1 LRFEDLQLQA
11 NLQRSV
17 SRLSKAT
24 RELKVERL
32 AIEQEQRRLAGRLT
46 EASARADAA
55 KAQVEAARSQADD
68 AGGKYE
74 LRKSLAK
81 DGMISQEE
89 LRGAEAKAGVPR
101 FLDLV
106 QSLQMGAMVG
116 LGLLQG
122 PDGKRPP
129 VDLPGA
135 KDAIDLLGIL
145 QEKTKG
151 NLTKEEE
158 EVLREGLY
166 HLRMGYMAMIN
177 APPAGRNK
185 GGEQR

>member
-1 LRFEDLQLQA
+1 MPEEKDDKGFKVIDR
-11 NLQRSV
+11 RG
-17 SRLSKAT
+17 
-24 RELKVERL
+24 REEEPSPQPPEVPPVGASDGMPSEAGSGSLPSAGGGFSPPADVQNEKGS
-32 AIEQEQRRLAGRLT
+32 AGRPP
-46 EASARADAA
+46 SA
-55 KAQVEAARSQADD
+55 
-68 AGGKYE
+68 
-74 LRKSLAK
+74 L
-81 DGMISQEE
+81 
-89 LRGAEAKAGVPR
+89 GVPR

-116 LGLLQG
+116 LGMLPG
-122 PDGKRPP
+122 RDGKRPP
-129 VDLPGA
+129 VDLPAA

-177 APPAGRNK
+177 APPAGRGK
-185 GGEQR
+185 GGYPR

>member
-1 LRFEDLQLQA
+1 MPEEKDDKGFKVIDRRGREEPPSPSPGEKVPSTATGQGPPSPPPAPLPGENPGSA
-11 NLQRSV
+11 PTEGKAPEIAGV
-17 SRLSKAT
+17 SPPKHPG
-24 RELKVERL
+24 ERIGD
-32 AIEQEQRRLAGRLT
+32 AST
-46 EASARADAA
+46 E
-55 KAQVEAARSQADD
+55 E
-68 AGGKYE
+68 GKGPS
-74 LRKSLAK
+74 SL
-81 DGMISQEE
+81 
-89 LRGAEAKAGVPR
+89 GVPR

-129 VDLPGA
+129 VNLPGA

-177 APPAGRNK
+177 APPAGRGK
-185 GGEQR
+185 GGDQR

>member
-1 LRFEDLQLQA
+1 MPEEKED
-11 NLQRSV
+11 
-17 SRLSKAT
+17 KGF
-24 RELKVERL
+24 KV
-32 AIEQEQRRLAGRLT
+32 IDRRG
-46 EASARADAA
+46 
-55 KAQVEAARSQADD
+55 VEAAPEPPSPPPKPPPVENPGSAASEGKPPDTAPGSLLS
-68 AGGKYE
+68 AGGSPPKRPHE
-74 LRKSLAK
+74 DFPQAGAK
-81 DGMISQEE
+81 E
-89 LRGAEAKAGVPR
+89 GVPR

-106 QSLQMGAMVG
+106 QSLQMGAMIG
-116 LGLLQG
+116 LGMLQG

-129 VDLPGA
+129 VDLPAA

-177 APPAGRNK
+177 APPAGPGK
-185 GGEQR
+185 GGDQR

>member
-1 LRFEDLQLQA
+1 MPEEKEDKGFKVIDRRGREEEPPPPPAPPLEEKPPMAATEGNQLPPGGVEEGKGA
-11 NLQRSV
+11 V
-17 SRLSKAT
+17 GEGASRL
-24 RELKVERL
+24 
-32 AIEQEQRRLAGRLT
+32 
-46 EASARADAA
+46 
-55 KAQVEAARSQADD
+55 
-68 AGGKYE
+68 
-74 LRKSLAK
+74 
-81 DGMISQEE
+81 
-89 LRGAEAKAGVPR
+89 GVPR

-116 LGLLQG
+116 LGMLQG

-129 VDLPGA
+129 VDLPAA

-158 EVLREGLY
+158 EILREGLY

-177 APPAGRNK
+177 PPPPGRGKEGN
-185 GGEQR
+185 QR

>member
-1 LRFEDLQLQA
+1 MPEEKDDKGFKVIDRRGVEPPSPPPA
-11 NLQRSV
+11 PPPAETPGSA
-17 SRLSKAT
+17 AT
-24 RELKVERL
+24 EGNPPAPPPVGNPEST
-32 AIEQEQRRLAGRLT
+32 AT
-46 EASARADAA
+46 E
-55 KAQVEAARSQADD
+55 
-68 AGGKYE
+68 GKGPS
-74 LRKSLAK
+74 SL
-81 DGMISQEE
+81 
-89 LRGAEAKAGVPR
+89 GVPR

-129 VDLPGA
+129 VNLPGA

-177 APPAGRNK
+177 APLAGRGK
-185 GGEQR
+185 GGDQR

>member
-1 LRFEDLQLQA
+1 MPSDAASSSPPSAGGGFSPPDVQNE
-11 NLQRSV
+11 
-17 SRLSKAT
+17 KGG
-24 RELKVERL
+24 
-32 AIEQEQRRLAGRLT
+32 AGRPP
-46 EASARADAA
+46 SA
-55 KAQVEAARSQADD
+55 
-68 AGGKYE
+68 
-74 LRKSLAK
+74 L
-81 DGMISQEE
+81 
-89 LRGAEAKAGVPR
+89 GVPR

-116 LGLLQG
+116 LGMLQG

-129 VDLPGA
+129 TDLPAA

-177 APPAGRNK
+177 APPAGHGKK
-185 GGEQR
+185 GDQQ

>member
-1 LRFEDLQLQA
+1 MPEEKED
-11 NLQRSV
+11 
-17 SRLSKAT
+17 KGF
-24 RELKVERL
+24 KV
-32 AIEQEQRRLAGRLT
+32 IDRRG
-46 EASARADAA
+46 
-55 KAQVEAARSQADD
+55 VEAAPEPSSPPPKPPLKEKPPSAATEGKPSDTGPGLPPS
-68 AGGKYE
+68 AGGSPPPPSDVQSEKGRVGE
-74 LRKSLAK
+74 GTSSL
-81 DGMISQEE
+81 
-89 LRGAEAKAGVPR
+89 GVPR

-106 QSLQMGAMVG
+106 QSLQMGAMAG

-129 VDLPGA
+129 VDLPAA

-177 APPAGRNK
+177 APPAGHGK
-185 GGEQR
+185 GGDQR

>member
-1 LRFEDLQLQA
+1 MPEEKEDKGFKVIDRRGGEPPPSPSPAEKPPTAAAAGQA
-11 NLQRSV
+11 PSSQ
-17 SRLSKAT
+17 
-24 RELKVERL
+24 
-32 AIEQEQRRLAGRLT
+32 G
-46 EASARADAA
+46 EAPPKPSPG
-55 KAQVEAARSQADD
+55 ETS
-68 AGGKYE
+68 
-74 LRKSLAK
+74 
-81 DGMISQEE
+81 
-89 LRGAEAKAGVPR
+89 GAEAKDGNLIPPADVQGEKGGAQEGASPLGVPR

-116 LGLLQG
+116 LGMLQG
-122 PDGKRPP
+122 PDGKRSP
-129 VDLPGA
+129 VDLPAA

-177 APPAGRNK
+177 APPAGRGK
-185 GGEQR
+185 GGDQR

>member
-1 LRFEDLQLQA
+1 MPEEKEDKGFKVIDRRGVEPPSPPPTPPLEEKPPMA
-11 NLQRSV
+11 ATEGTDV
-17 SRLSKAT
+17 SPPKHPQDAT
-24 RELKVERL
+24 PH
-32 AIEQEQRRLAGRLT
+32 AG
-46 EASARADAA
+46 A
-55 KAQVEAARSQADD
+55 KE
-68 AGGKYE
+68 GKGPSP
-74 LRKSLAK
+74 L
-81 DGMISQEE
+81 
-89 LRGAEAKAGVPR
+89 GVPR

-135 KDAIDLLGIL
+135 KDAIDLLGVL

-151 NLTKEEE
+151 NLTKEED

-166 HLRMGYMAMIN
+166 HLRMGYMAIINAN
-177 APPAGRNK
+177 APPAGRGK
-185 GGEQR
+185 GGDPR

>member
-1 LRFEDLQLQA
+1 MPDEKKEDMGFKVIDRRGVEATPDPPPPSPPPMGNHESAATEGVSPPKHPQEG
-11 NLQRSV
+11 SV
-17 SRLSKAT
+17 APGAKEGNQPPPPGVGGGKGR
-24 RELKVERL
+24 
-32 AIEQEQRRLAGRLT
+32 AGSG
-46 EASARADAA
+46 ASA
-55 KAQVEAARSQADD
+55 
-68 AGGKYE
+68 
-74 LRKSLAK
+74 LR
-81 DGMISQEE
+81 D
-89 LRGAEAKAGVPR
+89 PR

-122 PDGKRPP
+122 PDGERPP
-129 VDLPGA
+129 VDLPAA

-166 HLRMGYMAMIN
+166 HLRMGYMAMVN
-177 APPAGRNK
+177 TPPAGQGK
-185 GGEQR
+185 GGNRR

>member
-1 LRFEDLQLQA
+1 MPEEKEDKGFKVIDRRGVEPQPPPAPSAPPVEKPPSAAAEGHPPSPPPMENRESAATEGKAPGDGGVSPPKQA
-11 NLQRSV
+11 REGV
-17 SRLSKAT
+17 GDAT
-24 RELKVERL
+24 AKEGE
-32 AIEQEQRRLAGRLT
+32 GS
-46 EASARADAA
+46 SA
-55 KAQVEAARSQADD
+55 
-68 AGGKYE
+68 
-74 LRKSLAK
+74 L
-81 DGMISQEE
+81 
-89 LRGAEAKAGVPR
+89 GVPR

-116 LGLLQG
+116 LGMLQG
-122 PDGKRPP
+122 RDGKRPP
-129 VDLPGA
+129 VDLPAA

-177 APPAGRNK
+177 APPAGRGK

>member
-1 LRFEDLQLQA
+1 MPEEKDAKGFKVIDRRGVEPPSPPPA
-11 NLQRSV
+11 PPPPAETSG
-17 SRLSKAT
+17 SAAT
-24 RELKVERL
+24 E
-32 AIEQEQRRLAGRLT
+32 
-46 EASARADAA
+46 
-55 KAQVEAARSQADD
+55 
-68 AGGKYE
+68 GKGPS
-74 LRKSLAK
+74 SL
-81 DGMISQEE
+81 
-89 LRGAEAKAGVPR
+89 GVPR

-129 VDLPGA
+129 VNLPGA

-177 APPAGRNK
+177 APPAGRGK
-185 GGEQR
+185 GGDQR

>member
-1 LRFEDLQLQA
+1 MPEEKDDKGFKVIDRRGVEQPPAPPLKENPPPVAAEGKPPGGAGASPPKHTPED
-11 NLQRSV
+11 SPP
-17 SRLSKAT
+17 
-24 RELKVERL
+24 
-32 AIEQEQRRLAGRLT
+32 
-46 EASARADAA
+46 
-55 KAQVEAARSQADD
+55 
-68 AGGKYE
+68 AGGKDGNLPPPAGVRGE
-74 LRKSLAK
+74 MGDARERASSL
-81 DGMISQEE
+81 
-89 LRGAEAKAGVPR
+89 GVPR

-116 LGLLQG
+116 LGMLQG

-129 VDLPGA
+129 VNLPAA

-177 APPAGRNK
+177 APPAGRK
-185 GGEQR
+185 KEGDQR

>member
-1 LRFEDLQLQA
+1 MPEEKDDKGF
-11 NLQRSV
+11 
-17 SRLSKAT
+17 
-24 RELKVERL
+24 KV
-32 AIEQEQRRLAGRLT
+32 IDRRG
-46 EASARADAA
+46 
-55 KAQVEAARSQADD
+55 VEAAPEPPSPPPAERTDSAATAGQGPPSQGEAPP
-68 AGGKYE
+68 KPP
-74 LRKSLAK
+74 
-81 DGMISQEE
+81 QEE
-89 LRGAEAKAGVPR
+89 MRGAEAKGGNPATPGDVHREKDRAENGPSKLGVPR

-122 PDGKRPP
+122 PDGQRPP

-177 APPAGRNK
+177 APPAGRGK
-185 GGEQR
+185 GGDQR

>member
-1 LRFEDLQLQA
+1 MPEENDDKGFKVIDRRGREEPPSPPPVEKPSSAATAGQGPHSQGEAQPRSPQEKIHDA
-11 NLQRSV
+11 GAMEGNLPPG
-17 SRLSKAT
+17 
-24 RELKVERL
+24 
-32 AIEQEQRRLAGRLT
+32 AGVQG
-46 EASARADAA
+46 EKGSAQGGASA
-55 KAQVEAARSQADD
+55 
-68 AGGKYE
+68 
-74 LRKSLAK
+74 L
-81 DGMISQEE
+81 
-89 LRGAEAKAGVPR
+89 GVPR

-116 LGLLQG
+116 LGMLQG
-122 PDGKRPP
+122 PGGKRPP
-129 VDLPGA
+129 VDLPAA

-177 APPAGRNK
+177 APPGGRIQ

>member
-1 LRFEDLQLQA
+1 MPEEKDDKGFKVIDRRGREEATPPPPKPPPVEPPGTVAADGKSRENA
-11 NLQRSV
+11 GASPPKPSAEGTGDATAKEGKGRST
-17 SRLSKAT
+17 L
-24 RELKVERL
+24 
-32 AIEQEQRRLAGRLT
+32 
-46 EASARADAA
+46 
-55 KAQVEAARSQADD
+55 
-68 AGGKYE
+68 
-74 LRKSLAK
+74 
-81 DGMISQEE
+81 
-89 LRGAEAKAGVPR
+89 GVPR

-116 LGLLQG
+116 LGMLQG

-129 VDLPGA
+129 VDLPAA

-177 APPAGRNK
+177 APPAGRGK
-185 GGEQR
+185 GGDQR

>member
-1 LRFEDLQLQA
+1 MPEEKDDKGFKVIDRRGVEPPSPPPA
-11 NLQRSV
+11 PPPAETPGSA
-17 SRLSKAT
+17 AT
-24 RELKVERL
+24 EGNPPAPPPVGDPGS
-32 AIEQEQRRLAGRLT
+32 AAT
-46 EASARADAA
+46 E
-55 KAQVEAARSQADD
+55 
-68 AGGKYE
+68 GKGPSP
-74 LRKSLAK
+74 L
-81 DGMISQEE
+81 
-89 LRGAEAKAGVPR
+89 GVPR

-129 VDLPGA
+129 VNLPGA

-177 APPAGRNK
+177 APPAGRGK
-185 GGEQR
+185 GGDQR

>member
-1 LRFEDLQLQA
+1 MPED
-11 NLQRSV
+11 
-17 SRLSKAT
+17 K
-24 RELKVERL
+24 EDKGFKV
-32 AIEQEQRRLAGRLT
+32 IDRRGRDE
-46 EASARADAA
+46 EAAPPPSPPPEEDPPPAAA
-55 KAQVEAARSQADD
+55 KGMPPGGGGVIPPKHAHEDFPP
-68 AGGKYE
+68 AG
-74 LRKSLAK
+74 AK
-81 DGMISQEE
+81 DGNLPPPPGVQKEKG
-89 LRGAEAKAGVPR
+89 GAREGASALGLPR

-116 LGLLQG
+116 LGMLQG

-129 VDLPGA
+129 VDLPAA

-177 APPAGRNK
+177 APPPWRK
-185 GGEQR
+185 KEGEPQ

>member
-1 LRFEDLQLQA
+1 MPEEKEDKGFKVIDRRGVEPPSPPLKENPPSA
-11 NLQRSV
+11 
-17 SRLSKAT
+17 AT
-24 RELKVERL
+24 E
-32 AIEQEQRRLAGRLT
+32 
-46 EASARADAA
+46 
-55 KAQVEAARSQADD
+55 
-68 AGGKYE
+68 GKGPSP
-74 LRKSLAK
+74 L
-81 DGMISQEE
+81 
-89 LRGAEAKAGVPR
+89 GAPR

-116 LGLLQG
+116 LGMLQG

-129 VDLPGA
+129 VDLPAA

-158 EVLREGLY
+158 EILREGLY

-177 APPAGRNK
+177 SPPAGRGKEGN
-185 GGEQR
+185 QR